1 MLTTMTKNKHANY
14 MKWLFMGL
22 MLIPLMLY
30 GQTTQK
36 GMVKTRGRMVNGQLV
51 PGKGLPDATIQIK
64 GMNNIVSRD
73 GGNFSFKIGS
83 NGQYQ
88 LLSVMKQG
96 YQMVDQEACRAYKPS
111 NNTLYIVMETPEQQR
126 RDLREAQ
133 SKIRQNLQQ
142 QLQKREA
149 EIMQMQVDAAK
160 KDSLIDLLYEQQGDN
175 EKLITDMA
183 KRYSELDYD
192 QMDEFYQQVSYAIEQ
207 GLLTRADSLL
217 RSRGDLNQQVEII
230 IKNGQTI
237 QKEKEKVERAEAVQ
251 KADIEEAAQRCLK
264 YYETFLAQHKNDSA
278 AHYITLRAQ
287 LDTTR
292 MDWLTD
298 AGHFLTNYTSDYAR
312 ANELFNCML
321 RQAQSVDGG
330 INIDVAG
337 AYNNLALV
345 AYKSGES
352 EWQALEY
359 FMKAARLAEQ
369 LKGKESIEY
378 ATCIAN
384 IGMIFGDMGIEN
396 AALRHQLEALSI
408 REKSGTDELATSY
421 LTLGYTYTETSDYPK
436 ALEALRKAQELMEKS
451 GDKQSID
458 MANCLNQFGE
468 IYFKQTDYPK
478 ALEYYTQAL
487 AMRKEVLGESHTDV
501 YGSLKKMANFF
512 RMRRDYAKALEY
524 FQEAHTVGEQ
534 LHGEDVM
541 LENLY
546 LEMAYTYIK
555 AGNNE
560 QALEYSFKALSEME
574 KKKGKES
581 VDLLD
586 AYQAI
591 GDSYMAMG
599 DTTKAA
605 EHLQRAADIRQR
617 YVGTGQ
623 MMGMDQTNNDESR
636 NGAAKEL
643 ENRLKLLALLEG
655 TEGHDPLDVADVC
668 EKIGTNYTTLTDHEQ
683 SLAYQTRALEIR
695 KQQKGEHSL
704 EVSDSYQN
712 LAYTY
717 IGMGDMD
724 KALAMAQQALD
735 IRTDLLGPDHSS
747 VGSIYITLGL
757 IFRIQQDWKNL
768 FHAFRKVADI
778 KEKIWG
784 PDFYDLATIYQNIA
798 AACFYLKEYPMALD
812 YLKRELRIEEKVLG
826 EDHENTQNTRENI
839 AEVEK
844 NIKLQDALARDEY
857 AIQGTVIDGDC
868 AARQQGMDGVYIILE
883 YGPWTAGDEMHFMT
897 TLDSLRDKPKTLVVL
912 KDGEVTS
919 HHFENLIGINCSP
932 KHIGKEE
939 KQRIMEIYQQWKE
952 EEKEKEK
959 KK

>member
-14 MKWLFMGL
+14 MKWLLLGL
-22 MLIPLMLY
+22 MLIPLTLY

-96 YQMVDQEACRAYKPS
+96 YQMVDQEVCRAYKPS

-217 RSRGDLNQQVEII
+217 RSRGDLNQQVETI

-237 QKEKEKVERAEAVQ
+237 QKEKEKIEQAEAVQ

-292 MDWLTD
+292 TDWLSD
-298 AGHFLTNYTSDYAR
+298 AGLFLTKYVSDYAK
-312 ANELFNCML
+312 AKELFYCML

-330 INIDVAG
+330 ININVAG

-345 AYKSGES
+345 TYTSGEDK
-352 EWQALEY
+352 WKALEY
-359 FMKAARLAEQ
+359 FIKAAKLVEQ
-369 LKGKESIEY
+369 IKGKESVEY

-384 IGMIFGDMGIEN
+384 IGMVYNDMGIEN

-436 ALEALRKAQELMEKS
+436 ALEVLRKAQELMEKS

-468 IYFKQTDYPK
+468 IYFKQADYPK
-478 ALEYYTQAL
+478 ALDYYMQAL
-487 AMRKEVLGESHTDV
+487 AMQKNVLGNCHSSV
-501 YGSLKKMANFF
+501 YATLKTIAKFF
-512 RMRRDYAKALEY
+512 KLRRDYAKAIEY
-524 FQEAHTVGEQ
+524 YREAQAVGEQ
-534 LHGEDVM
+534 LYGEDVM
-541 LENLY
+541 LEYLY
-546 LEMAYTYIK
+546 LEMAYTYLRI
-555 AGNNE
+555 GNNK
-560 QALEYSFKALSEME
+560 QALEYNFKALDKVE
-574 KKKGKES
+574 KEKGKES

-586 AYQAI
+586 ICQGI
-591 GDSYMAMG
+591 GDTYKAM
-599 DTTKAA
+599 DDSIKAA
-605 EHLQRAADIRQR
+605 EYLQRAADIRQR
-617 YVGTGQ
+617 YVATGQ
-623 MMGMDQTNNDESR
+623 MMGKDQTDNNESR
-636 NGAAKEL
+636 NEAAKEL
-643 ENRLKLLALLEG
+643 ESRLKLLALLEG
-655 TEGHDPLDVADVC
+655 IEGHDPLDVADVC
-668 EKIGTNYTTLTDHEQ
+668 EKIGSNYTTLTDHEQ
-683 SLAYQTRALEIR
+683 SLAYQTRALDIR

-704 EVSDSYQN
+704 EVSDSYQS

-717 IGMGDMD
+717 LGMGDTD

-735 IRTDLLGPDHSS
+735 IRTDLLGPDHSDVS
-747 VGSIYITLGL
+747 DVYITMGF
-757 IFRIQQDWKNL
+757 IYRSQQDWRNL
-768 FHAFRKVADI
+768 FHAFRRVAEI
-778 KEKIWG
+778 MEKMCG
-784 PDFYDLATIYQNIA
+784 PDFYDLSAIYANIA
-798 AACFYLKEYPMALD
+798 GACFYMNEYPMALD

-826 EDHENTQNTRENI
+826 EDHENTQNTRNNI
-839 AEVEK
+839 AEVE
-844 NIKLQDALARDEY
+844 NSINLQNALMRDEY
-857 AIQGTVIDGDC
+857 AIQGTVVSGDC
-868 AARQQGMDGVYIILE
+868 AARRQGMDGEYIILE
-883 YGPWTAGDEMHFMT
+883 YGPWTAGNEMDFIA
-897 TLDSLRDKPKTLVVL
+897 TLESLHGKPKTLVVL
-912 KDGEVTS
+912 KDGEVS
-919 HHFENLIGINCSP
+919 RHHFENQIGISCLT
-932 KHIGKEE
+932 KRIGKEE

-952 EEKEKEK
+952 EEKEKK
-959 KK
+959 K